1 MNICPAFLLWHA
13 IVSWQI
19 FKVICRL
26 PFFCFFIQMAIS
38 FSSQCRWAVLI
49 AHYLMQNVNWWIANV
64 LFGEELAC
72 FWSSRS
78 CSWFF
83 LSFWKKKKM
92 SVKNTVKIPGVEA
105 QDKEM
110 EELHL
115 HCSGSKAHSVTWI
128 IYWVLDLTS
137 HLLSQIF
144 IKIIASAILH
154 STLNDASD

>member
-78 CSWFF
+78 CSCFF
-83 LSFWKKKKM
+83 LSFWKKKNVCQKH
-92 SVKNTVKIPGVEA
+92 SKDSWGWGPGQGNGRA
-105 QDKEM
+105 SFT
-110 EELHL
+110 LF
-115 HCSGSKAHSVTWI
+115 
-128 IYWVLDLTS
+128 WVQSSLCDLNY
-137 HLLSQIF
+137 LLSAWFNLPFVVPNLYQNNCKCNF
-144 IKIIASAILH
+144 
-154 STLNDASD
+154 TFNP